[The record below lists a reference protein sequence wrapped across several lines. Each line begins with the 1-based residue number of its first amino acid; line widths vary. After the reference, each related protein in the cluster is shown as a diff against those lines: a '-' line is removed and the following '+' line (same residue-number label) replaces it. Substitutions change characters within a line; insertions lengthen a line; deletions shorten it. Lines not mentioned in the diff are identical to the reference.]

1 MQLTLTLALLLW
13 KSVGRGDDGRIAG
26 VDAVIPG
33 KASFSGDGT
42 DDGAGEAGLGNSD
55 GTAAEVEGMAGEAA
69 EVEGMA
75 GEAAEVEGMM
85 GDLGMATSWA
95 EGEEPPSRACKA
107 KLI

>member
-69 EVEGMA
+69 EVEGM
-75 GEAAEVEGMM
+75 M